1 MEENENIKVDKKDFI
16 LITKDSLTDYYNII
30 RMIGEGGFGKVY
42 EVQNVK
48 TSETYACKKIS
59 KTNILNYEHFKN
71 EINIMSKADHPHII
85 KLYEIYESNRSF
97 YLIMELCKGGQLF
110 HKIIEKIQNKKMYTE
125 KDAAEIFQQI
135 ISGIEYCHNQGICHR
150 DLKPEN
156 ILYLNN
162 NNEKNNPLKIIDFG
176 FSKHFKSNKFS
187 SRVGSTNYVSPEV
200 LSQSYTEKCDIWS
213 AGVILFLLLSG
224 TFPFSGSDDREL
236 FAKIKSI
243 NYNMDGDLW
252 KNISDDAK
260 DLIRHMLVNESERYS
275 AKEVLS
281 HPWFKIINNKNNK
294 ILNIDFN
301 LFKKYSQENTL
312 KKIVL
317 YFIATRLNEKEI
329 NELSNLFK
337 NFDTDLNGQISYE
350 EFEKGIFEIEKK
362 SNSINQNEIKDIF
375 ENVDINKNGKID
387 YTEFIAACLEG
398 RKEIVEKRLYE
409 AFSSYDKEEKGKI
422 SKEDF
427 MKALHIDIN
436 LNEKGFEKII
446 NDLIKDDLIDYNEFM
461 KLINQ

>member
-1 MEENENIKVDKKDFI
+1 M
-16 LITKDSLTDYYNII
+16 
-30 RMIGEGGFGKVY
+30 
-42 EVQNVK
+42 
-48 TSETYACKKIS
+48 
-59 KTNILNYEHFKN
+59 
-71 EINIMSKADHPHII
+71 
-85 KLYEIYESNRSF
+85 
-97 YLIMELCKGGQLF
+97 
-110 HKIIEKIQNKKMYTE
+110 
-125 KDAAEIFQQI
+125 
-135 ISGIEYCHNQGICHR
+135 
-150 DLKPEN
+150 
-156 ILYLNN
+156 
-162 NNEKNNPLKIIDFG
+162 
-176 FSKHFKSNKFS
+176 
-187 SRVGSTNYVSPEV
+187 
-200 LSQSYTEKCDIWS
+200 
-213 AGVILFLLLSG
+213 
-224 TFPFSGSDDREL
+224 DD
-236 FAKIKSI
+236 
-243 NYNMDGDLW
+243 DLW

-294 ILNIDFN
+294 VLNIDFN